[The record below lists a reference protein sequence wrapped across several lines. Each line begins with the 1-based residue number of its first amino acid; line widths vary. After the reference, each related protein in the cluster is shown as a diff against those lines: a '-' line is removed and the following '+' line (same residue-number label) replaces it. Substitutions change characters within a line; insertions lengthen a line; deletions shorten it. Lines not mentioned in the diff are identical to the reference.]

1 VPRPLSGSDRGAG
14 NVALRLAHRR
24 PARVRPSRHPL
35 PCRPALRHQP
45 HKAARTA
52 DPEPDRTAAH
62 REPRRCRTPAPAAA
76 DARRV
81 RGIATEQRAM
91 KNYAGHRLS
100 PWLAHL
106 MVSRQE
112 TARPLLTP
120 GEVMQLPLAD
130 EIIMVAGL
138 PPIRAKKIR
147 YYEDRAF
154 RDRSQPAPTLP
165 ASGVYPDRPKS
176 RPDDWTGL
184 RILAD
189 ASR

>member
-1 VPRPLSGSDRGAG
+1 
-14 NVALRLAHRR
+14 
-24 PARVRPSRHPL
+24 
-35 PCRPALRHQP
+35 
-45 HKAARTA
+45 
-52 DPEPDRTAAH
+52 
-62 REPRRCRTPAPAAA
+62 
-76 DARRV
+76 
-81 RGIATEQRAM
+81 M

-120 GEVMQLPLAD
+120 GEVMQLPSTD
-130 EIIMVAGL
+130 EIIILAGL

-154 RDRSQPAPTLP
+154 RDCSRPAPALP
-165 ASGVYPDRPKS
+165 ISGVYPDRPRS

-184 RILAD
+184 RTRGDAPRHAVHDPDEFTKDSEGCLRREPELPEHEEIAPERRAANEFDLVDDTEADEEAVKARILTRQRLQTFTRAAAID
-189 ASR
+189 RGDEMMPGM